1 MPSITN
7 LNHAEVKIIGN
18 SLWEAGELMI
28 ENERL
33 KTVNNM
39 LTSKLKDQDTLMNDL
54 DFLKKKNR
62 GLVRMIEQLR
72 KENQSFKADMSA
84 KNLQIKSKDCCITTL
99 KCNIDKIAV
108 ELE

>member
-1 MPSITN
+1 
-7 LNHAEVKIIGN
+7 
-18 SLWEAGELMI
+18 MI